1 MTIAM
6 TLRKVRTPRFGK
18 WAALAAALP
27 LFAVAYLIINYAII
41 VESVLY
47 RAAAHDLAS
56 AITAMAMLAA
66 QAVVLLAGV
75 ALLRG
80 PALWLLLALVAVSAV
95 LNKGYSIIVG
105 GTLDVA
111 KVDWM
116 LVEARQAGNAAGQFA
131 GPSAIALLLIISA
144 ILLLALVSRLT
155 RPESQSFRKSRTA
168 AIAMLVVA
176 PSILIPWTGLWPLGA
191 ERNVYNFAMATITR
205 DPPPERRMVTVAPD
219 RDAGIEKL
227 IWLIDESIAYEPFRR
242 TLAPKL
248 AGLGPVDFGKAAAMG
263 NCSTPSNVAL
273 RSGVT
278 VRTASDRL
286 DLRKMPTIWAYARK
300 AGYRTTMIDGQA
312 SGAPQN
318 MLAGSE
324 LALVDRYL
332 GMAAGIDTD
341 RDIARFLNREL
352 QSEGRQFIYVVLK
365 GVHFQYADHIPPHL
379 RDPSWS
385 NRQEYEAAL
394 AYSKKRFFDLL
405 LDGVDRQRAAI
416 IYTSDHGQNLTPGV
430 LPHCSRHPVKDEFAV
445 PMLAFLPPADALAL
459 SPTASGHSTSQIFP
473 TSLQW
478 MGYPAEYANRQ
489 YDNDLSSPTARYVWF
504 GRNVVP
510 VNNGDRI
517 EISVS
522 RVFPGD

>member
-1 MTIAM
+1 MNIAM
-6 TLRKVRTPRFGK
+6 KVRNIRLPGGGK
-18 WAALAAALP
+18 WIPIAAAL
-27 LFAVAYLIINYAII
+27 LSFAAAYLIMNYAII
-41 VESVLY
+41 VESVVY

-56 AITAMAMLAA
+56 AITAMALLAA

-80 PALWLLLALVAVSAV
+80 AALWLLLALVGVSAL
-95 LNKGYSIIVG
+95 LNKGYSTIVG

-116 LVEARQAGNAAGQFA
+116 LVEARQAENAAGQFA
-131 GPSAIALLLIISA
+131 GPAAISVLLIALA
-144 ILLLALVSRLT
+144 ILLLALVSRLA
-155 RPESQSFRKSRTA
+155 RPESQEFGRTKTVV
-168 AIAMLVVA
+168 IMLLVLT
-176 PSILIPWTGLWPLGA
+176 PSILMPWSGLWPLGA
-191 ERNVYNFAMATITR
+191 ERNVYNFALATITR
-205 DPPPERRMVTVAPD
+205 DPPPKRRAVTIVPD
-219 RDAGIEKL
+219 RDAGVEKL
-227 IWLIDESIAYEPFRR
+227 IWLIDESVAYEPFRR
-242 TLAPKL
+242 TLAPGL
-248 AGLGPVDFGKAAAMG
+248 EGLGALDFGAAAAMG

-273 RSGVT
+273 RAGVA

-286 DLRKMPTIWAYARK
+286 DLRRMPTIWAYARK

-332 GMAAGIDTD
+332 SMAAGIDTD
-341 RDIARFLNREL
+341 RRIARFLNREL
-352 QSEGRQFIYVVLK
+352 QSDGRQFIYVVLK

-394 AYSKKRFFDLL
+394 AYSKKQFFDLL
-405 LDGVDRQRAAI
+405 LESVDRRRAAI
-416 IYTSDHGQNLTPGV
+416 IYTSDHGQNLTTGV

-445 PMLAFLPPADALAL
+445 PMLAFLSPARASIW
-459 SPTASGHSTSQIFP
+459 SPTALGHSTSQIFP

-489 YDNDLSSPTARYVWF
+489 YDNDLRSPTARYIWF

-510 VNNGDRI
+510 VNSGDRI
-517 EISVS
+517 EISAS
-522 RVFPGD
+522 QVFPGD